1 MRIGLRLT
9 TILAIV
15 LVIIVGV
22 LAMVYPIP
30 LAQAPSGIVA
40 YKVVGS
46 ANLAAPGT
54 ESFWKEIPAYNV
66 SLVPNLSTQ
75 MLPISY
81 NVPTSGLV
89 PYVLV
94 KAAWNGTDIFILLEW
109 PDPYGPSYAG
119 PASIAG
125 PGHWPLFIIQMG
137 PLT

>member
-1 MRIGLRLT
+1 MMRIGLRLA
-9 TILAIV
+9 TILAIA

-22 LAMVYPIP
+22 LAMVYPVP

-75 MLPISY
+75 MIPISY
-81 NVPTSGLV
+81 NVPTSG
-89 PYVLV
+89 
-94 KAAWNGTDIFILLEW
+94 
-109 PDPYGPSYAG
+109 
-119 PASIAG
+119 
-125 PGHWPLFIIQMG
+125 
-137 PLT
+137 